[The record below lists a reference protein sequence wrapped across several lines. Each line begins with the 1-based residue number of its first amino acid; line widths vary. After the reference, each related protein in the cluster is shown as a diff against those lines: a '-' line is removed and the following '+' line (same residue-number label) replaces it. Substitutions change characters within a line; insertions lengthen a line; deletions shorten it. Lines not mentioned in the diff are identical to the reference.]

1 MHSLPGSRWF
11 RKINRRWLVAI
22 PVLIVALVYLPALRN
37 GLVWDDVTFL
47 SDLPLYRDPTLWIE
61 ALRQPFVISSNYFR
75 PLALLTFV
83 GESRLGGLNPT
94 LFHLTNILL
103 HACNAGLVAILAR
116 HLWAAEGDDAA
127 GDWLAVGVGLLYG
140 LHPALLEGVAFIS
153 SRFDLLLTTFL
164 LLALVADVT
173 LRRQGVARAL
183 AVGLAFLLAA
193 LSKEMAV
200 AFAVV
205 LPLWHLARRER
216 PLWPLSRFWQP
227 GDLISYTAVLV
238 AGGVYLC
245 VRYFSLGYLLLPLS
259 GVPTGSPLQHLLLVA
274 RSLAEYG
281 LLIIW
286 PFSTLTPIHY
296 STLPIPTTDPLA
308 WASLIVALVALAAG
322 LVMLV
327 REAPRS
333 GWLAVAGALSL
344 LPVSN
349 VLPLN
354 LFGGAFVAERFL
366 LFPMTLFAL
375 AAAPLLRPLI
385 AWRSRPS
392 SVGGVLRQLLP
403 PLWLAASVLIIET
416 VLPFWQS
423 DLTLWTWGAR
433 RAPLSSMPF
442 TNLARMYS
450 ERGDLEAGLEAAQR
464 ATELDPTNGM
474 AWNNTGQ
481 ALFHLGRYA
490 EAQAAFEQAAALE
503 PGNAL
508 FWNNLAA
515 VFLEQGQLR
524 EAERVLL
531 DESLQRDPNQPLAHL
546 NLGAVYLQADR
557 PDLAVPHLQEAL
569 RLLPPGQT
577 AKAEHMLAQ
586 TEEPAR
592 WLRLADLLLG
602 QGDAEGALRA
612 FERAGD
618 LGASSA
624 DAAVGQSAALIEL
637 QAWSRAEAVLREA
650 LVQAPDD
657 ARLYNNLGVVVRE
670 QGDLEAAQEYFERAA
685 TLSPE
690 WDLPRQNIETLKN
703 H

>member
-1 MHSLPGSRWF
+1 MHSLPGFGWF
-11 RKINRRWLVAI
+11 RKIDRRWLVAI
-22 PVLIVALVYLPALRN
+22 PALIVGLVYLPALRN

-47 SDLPLYRDPTLWIE
+47 SDLPLYRDPALWIE
-61 ALRQPFVISSNYFR
+61 ALRQPFVISPNYFR

-83 GESRLGGLNPT
+83 CELRLGGLNPT
-94 LFHLTNILL
+94 LFHLTNVLL
-103 HACNAGLVAILAR
+103 HACNAGLVAALAR
-116 HLWAAEGDDAA
+116 HLWAADGDDAA
-127 GDWLAVGVGLLYG
+127 GDWLAIGAGLLYG

-153 SRFDLLLTTFL
+153 SRFDLLLTAFL

-173 LRRQGVARAL
+173 LRQRNVVRAL
-183 AVGLAFLLAA
+183 AMGLAFLLAA

-216 PLWPLSRFWQP
+216 SLGLLSRFWQP
-227 GDLISYTAVLV
+227 GDLISYSTVLI

-245 VRYFSLGYLLLPLS
+245 IRYVSLGYLLLPLS
-259 GVPTGSPLQHLLLVA
+259 GIPTGSPLQHLLLVA

-286 PFSTLTPIHY
+286 PFTTLTPIHY
-296 STLPIPTTDPLA
+296 STLPIPTNDPLA
-308 WASLIVALVALAAG
+308 WASLVAVLALAAG

-327 REAPRS
+327 RKAPRS

-344 LPVSN
+344 LPVIN

-354 LFGGAFVAERFL
+354 LTGGAFVAERFL
-366 LFPMTLFAL
+366 LFPMALFSL

-385 AWRSRPS
+385 AWRTRPS

-403 PLWLAASVLIIET
+403 PLWLAAGVLIIET

-423 DLTLWTWGAR
+423 DLTLWMWGAR

-464 ATELDPTNGM
+464 ATELDPANGM

-481 ALFHLGRYA
+481 ALFHLGHHA
-490 EAQAAFEQAAALE
+490 EAQAAFEQAVALE

-531 DESLQRDPNQPLAHL
+531 DKSLQCDPNQPLARL
-546 NLGAVYLQADR
+546 NLGAVYLQSDR
-557 PDLAVPHLQEAL
+557 PDLAASHLQEAL

-577 AKAEHMLAQ
+577 AKAERMLAQ

-612 FERAGD
+612 SERAGA
-618 LGASSA
+618 LGASFA
-624 DAAVGQSAALIEL
+624 DVAVGQSGALIEL
-637 QAWSRAEAVLREA
+637 RAWPRAEALLREA
-650 LVQAPDD
+650 LLQAPDD

-670 QGDLEAAQEYFERAA
+670 QGNLEAAREYFERAA
-685 TLSPE
+685 TLSPD
-690 WDLPRQNIETLKN
+690 WDLPRQNLETLKSQ
-703 H
+703 